1 MKNRKIFVALMLI
14 AVLLV
19 GAFALCACDK
29 TKNGDAF
36 AQNTAFKIDNSRT
49 NIMGMLTGGF
59 LGIIEDSMLNMEQ
72 TYFEFGADGNLHAQ
86 IQTKAGLFDILDDV
100 FSFMGMTK
108 EDVEKALSSFS
119 VGGMVNTYVESMFPG
134 FKQKLKDGDL
144 QGALGLIYSS
154 LGFNITG
161 LDIENPEIKEAVQYI
176 GETMRLPGNLLD
188 IIPKDTVL
196 TLVLDTQYSIRKVS
210 TYDGETYEA
219 IYLGY
224 DVKDN
229 PNTQPF
235 GVFTLRTNEEGK
247 KELDLRIEFMNI
259 DIGLLEK

>member
-1 MKNRKIFVALMLI
+1 MKSRKIFVALMLV

-19 GAFALCACDK
+19 GTFALCACDK
-29 TKNGDAF
+29 TENSDSF
-36 AQNTAFKIDNSRT
+36 ATPVKFEIDNGRT
-49 NIMGMLTGGF
+49 NIMGVLTGGG
-59 LGIIEDSMLNMEQ
+59 LGMIESIALDMEQ

-86 IQTKAGLFDILDDV
+86 IQTKAGLFETLDSV
-100 FSFMGMTK
+100 FSLMGMTK
-108 EDVEKALSSFS
+108 EDVEQALASFS
-119 VGGMVNTYVESMFPG
+119 VEGMVNTYVESMFPG

-161 LDIENPEIKEAVQYI
+161 LDTENPEIKEAVRYI
-176 GETMRLPGNLLD
+176 GETMCLPGNLLD

-196 TLVLDTQYSIRKVS
+196 TLVLDTQYSIRTVS
-210 TYDGETYEA
+210 THDGETYEA

-259 DIGLLEK
+259 DIGLLER